1 MDVFQ
6 KYFHA
11 TMKLAHTNQVPLAIP
26 VIDVSRNGII
36 YRNLMM
42 RKRLPKNRTKA
53 KVSENQ
59 RVANETGSYLILDN
73 SLNDSLP
80 LRPVRNVTN
89 NARRYRSSFNA
100 EQIELLEQTFSHT
113 PYPDVTTREQLAHR
127 LNIEENRIQVRALRQ
142 LM

>member
-1 MDVFQ
+1 
-6 KYFHA
+6 
-11 TMKLAHTNQVPLAIP
+11 
-26 VIDVSRNGII
+26 
-36 YRNLMM
+36 MM

-59 RVANETGSYLILDN
+59 RVAIETGSYLILDN

-127 LNIEENRIQVRALRQ
+127 LNIEENRIQVRAL
-142 LM
+142 